1 MDNIYLAKISWYV
14 KMVWYN
20 DIKLV
25 KAKDKVEAQD
35 KIFTYYKSTG
45 DVKPSMVVIDEAII

>member
-1 MDNIYLAKISWYV
+1 MNNIYLAKISWYV

-25 KAKDKVEAQD
+25 KAKDEVEARD
-35 KIFTYYKSTG
+35 KIFAHYKSTG
-45 DVKPSMVVIDEAII
+45 DIKPSIVVIDEVII